1 VLANLLLGGKVV
13 ESLKVVRSKNGRVR
27 GRTGRRCN
35 LPRSAGLLALGL
47 LCLALSTCDNFDFY
61 GLISGMAS
69 GSAGGPLAISPLSAT
84 VTVNATCTFTASGGT
99 PPYKF
104 SVTGSGTIDPGTGAY
119 TAPAAP
125 SSDSVQVSD
134 TAGGPPASARVSV
147 VP

>member
-1 VLANLLLGGKVV
+1 MRVV
-13 ESLKVVRSKNGRVR
+13 QAENGTDRTRVR
-27 GRTGRRCN
+27 RRSG
-35 LPRSAGLLALGL
+35 LTRRLGLLALGV
-47 LCLALSTCDNFDFY
+47 LCLGLSTCDNFDFY

-104 SVTGSGTIDPGTGAY
+104 SVTGSGTIDPGTGVY